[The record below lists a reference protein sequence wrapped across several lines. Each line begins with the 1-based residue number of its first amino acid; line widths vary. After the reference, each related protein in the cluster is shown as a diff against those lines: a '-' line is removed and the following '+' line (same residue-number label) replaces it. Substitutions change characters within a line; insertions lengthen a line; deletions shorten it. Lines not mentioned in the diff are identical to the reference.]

1 VRDKSDNIVLSGA
14 IPFLP
19 QDGNLTSIGAIKVP
33 DLTPTQLGIVG
44 SFLPTAERDKVRG
57 GFSSYPEALN
67 PRLLMAA
74 WLGDLGLDSGLPQS
88 VYRIKTENMQRV
100 GLQSL
105 APGEVWKIPGSSGIS
120 ESVGTITFDGVTKWV
135 NLQIVRDPGKPF
147 ALLGAI
153 FALLGLLISLF
164 ARRRRIWIR
173 TVIGENTSSSGVV
186 VEIAGL
192 SRSPGLAQEIDALI
206 KVLNEKKGEDE

>member
-1 VRDKSDNIVLSGA
+1 MRDNAGKIVLSGA

-44 SFLPTAERDKVRG
+44 SFLPTAERDKIRG

-74 WLGDLGLDSGLPQS
+74 WLGDLGLDTGVPQS
-88 VYRIKTENMQRV
+88 VYRINTAKMERV

-105 APGEVWKIPGSSGIS
+105 APGQVWELPGDIGS
-120 ESVGTITFDGVTKWV
+120 ITFDGVTKWV

-147 ALLGAI
+147 AC
-153 FALLGLLISLF
+153 
-164 ARRRRIWIR
+164 
-173 TVIGENTSSSGVV
+173 
-186 VEIAGL
+186 
-192 SRSPGLAQEIDALI
+192 
-206 KVLNEKKGEDE
+206 K